1 MDKKLGKYSLD
12 IINGMIDWVR
22 VIDPDHR
29 IVFHEQGNEGPG
41 G

>member
-22 VIDPDHR
+22 VIDTDHR
-29 IVFHEQGNEGPG
+29 IVFMNKSMKDG